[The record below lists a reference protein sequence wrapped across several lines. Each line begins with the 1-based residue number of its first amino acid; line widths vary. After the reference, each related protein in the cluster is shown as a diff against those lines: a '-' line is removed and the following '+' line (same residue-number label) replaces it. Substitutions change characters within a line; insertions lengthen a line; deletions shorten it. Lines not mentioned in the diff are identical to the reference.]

1 MPTRFAGKAATQTMY
16 PALESAARELASDN
30 IMCAVMLTG
39 VLFLQVRFSH
49 LLFQALVVLTTG
61 RTILLENGND
71 QGKNQGSRIKSS
83 GSSVYRPRA
92 SAPYIHAV
100 QGIDGRRG
108 DGIEG
113 IK

>member
-39 VLFLQVRFSH
+39 VLFLQVSCSH
-49 LLFQALVVLTTG
+49 LYSFNIFVLTAG
-61 RTILLENGND
+61 WPILFENSND
-71 QGKNQGSRIKSS
+71 QGEDQGSRIKSP
-83 GSSVYRPRA
+83 GSSVCYPRT
-92 SAPYIHAV
+92 STSYINTI

>member
-61 RTILLENGND
+61 RTILLENGNN
-71 QGKNQGSRIKSS
+71 QGKNQGSRIKSTS
-83 GSSVYRPRA
+83 SSVYCPRT
-92 SAPYIHAV
+92 SIPYIYAV
-100 QGIDGRRG
+100 
-108 DGIEG
+108 
-113 IK
+113 